1 MIEAWL
7 AQAAEAFW
15 DAIGAIPPYP
25 RNLSHVI
32 GRAFHLSPIF
42 LPNLCIR
49 QVEQW
54 LEHRQIAFRFLCQ
67 DRSLC
72 GCIVAARGHGLI
84 FVDSLD
90 EEAEQRYTLAHET
103 AHFLLD
109 YLHPRQKALNTFGER
124 ILPVLNGDRP
134 PTEGERIDAILS
146 SVRLET
152 YSDLMPRSPHGG
164 LDQSYILRAEQR
176 ADRLAL
182 ELLAPSEQALSE
194 LLPLSPQTPDEQL
207 QAAILLL
214 TSTYGLPLSVAK
226 KYSAV
231 LLRPHSR
238 FSMARW
244 LDL

>member
-1 MIEAWL
+1 MIEGWL
-7 AQAAEAFW
+7 AQSTEAFW
-15 DAIGAIPPYP
+15 DAIGSIPSYP
-25 RNLSHVI
+25 RDLSHII
-32 GRAFHLSPIF
+32 GRAFHLSPIS

-54 LEHRQIAFRFLCQ
+54 LEQRQIAFRFLCQ

-90 EEAEQRYTLAHET
+90 GEAEQRYTIAHET

-109 YLHPRQKALNTFGER
+109 YLHPRQKALSTFGER

-134 PTEGERIDAILS
+134 PTDSERVDAILG

-152 YSDLMPRSPHGG
+152 YSDLMPRSLHGG

-182 ELLAPSEQALSE
+182 ELLAPSEQVLSD
-194 LLPLSPQTPDEQL
+194 LLPSSPQTPDDQL
-207 QAAILLL
+207 PDAIALL

-231 LLRPHSR
+231 LLRHHSR

-244 LDL
+244 LGL